1 MSYLGA
7 PLSSHEMDWG
17 TPPAFIKWLEDRE
30 GIKFDFDVC
39 ASKENAKAPNY
50 YTLVDNA
57 LSKHWSF
64 DVGWMNPPYGTTIPK
79 FLQKAV
85 DSIDYYGELWV
96 LIPARTD
103 TKYFHDLIVPYA
115 ERIIFLGG
123 RLHFESPH
131 ASASDKAC
139 ATFGSMLV
147 LFRRKFP
154 KPIAEVEFA
163 KLPKEA
169 RGMK

>member
-7 PLSSHEMDWG
+7 PLSSEDQAWR
-17 TPPAFIKWLEDRE
+17 TPPAFIKWLENRE
-30 GIKFDFDVC
+30 GVKFDFDVC

-50 YTLVDNA
+50 YTEVDNA

-64 DVGWMNPPYGTTIPK
+64 DVGWMNPPFGHQLK
-79 FLQKAV
+79 HFLQKAV

-123 RLHFESPH
+123 RINFQSSNACGEP
-131 ASASDKAC
+131 KAN
-139 ATFGSMLV
+139 APFPSMLV
-147 LFRRKFP
+147 LFKRIFP